1 MKFRLFILAAFCSL
15 STLAQQEPQYTQY
28 MYNQGVVNPAYMINE
43 PGLIRIGSLY
53 RSQWVG
59 LEGAPTTANVFA
71 NIPLNERVEIGVN
84 YVNDQIGD
92 VLTTNNFNVN
102 FAYRINVAEST
113 NLSFGLKLGVD
124 NQSLDFTGQNITGD
138 QAFQNGQTTSLN
150 VGAGVFLFK
159 ENYYVGLSSPSVI
172 PYKIENRFED
182 GGSSV
187 LYKKDPTA
195 YLMAGYVYEV
205 TDMLKIKPSG
215 VAKWVSGAPLTF
227 DLSVNALYDDKFE
240 LGVSYRHQDAI
251 AALAGFNIT
260 NSLKLGYSYD
270 FNVSDLNS
278 FNNGSHEIV
287 LLYTFDILGLQ
298 KRYISP
304 RFY

>member
-1 MKFRLFILAAFCSL
+1 MKFKIFILAAFCSL
-15 STLAQQEPQYTQY
+15 STFAQQEPQYTQY
-28 MYNQGVVNPAYMINE
+28 MYNQGVINPAYMINE

-59 LEGAPTTANVFA
+59 LDGAPKTANVFA
-71 NIPLNERVEIGVN
+71 NIPLNERVELGVN
-84 YVNDQIGD
+84 YVNDQIGN

-124 NQSLDFTGQNITGD
+124 NQSLDFTGQDVGGD
-138 QAFQNGQTTSLN
+138 LAFQNGDTTSLD
-150 VGAGVFLFK
+150 VGAGVFLFQD
-159 ENYYVGLSSPSVI
+159 NYYVGLSSPSVI
-172 PYKIENRFED
+172 PYKIENNLGNGD
-182 GGSSV
+182 SSV

-195 YLMAGYVYEV
+195 YFMAGYVYDV
-205 TDMLKIKPSG
+205 SDKLKVKPSA
-215 VAKWVSGAPLTF
+215 VAKWISGAPLTY
-227 DLSVNALYDDKFE
+227 DLSLNALYAEKFE

-260 NSLKLGYSYD
+260 NDLKIGYSYD
-270 FNVSDLNS
+270 FNVSDLNR
-278 FNNGSHEIV
+278 FNNGSHEVV
-287 LLYTFDILGLQ
+287 LLYTFDLLGLQ

>member
-1 MKFRLFILAAFCSL
+1 MKLRLFILAAFCSL

-92 VLTTNNFNVN
+92 VLTTNNINVN

-138 QAFQNGQTTSLN
+138 QAFQNGQSTALN

-187 LYKKDPTA
+187 LYKNDPTA